1 MHVTGRSRRLNSTA
15 SFYKSQMLWVGA
27 ISIIR
32 EKRYE
37 YSSVELF
44 ERKILAA
51 AMRFSSGRT
60 YEHFQPIIHN
70 TTTVVYNPLQGIYVW
85 V

>member
-1 MHVTGRSRRLNSTA
+1 MNIALS
-15 SFYKSQMLWVGA
+15 SFLK
-27 ISIIR
+27 
-32 EKRYE
+32 E
-37 YSSVELF
+37 
-44 ERKILAA
+44 KILAA